1 MTDERRTQPQRSARA
16 GVFLPVALA
25 LAALV
30 ASPSCGSGKGTDEGE
45 GGIVVVNAPAA
56 GVVRRVLVSEG
67 AQVNEGAG
75 VVEIVVPQLPQIAQA
90 GPTDDP
96 VARAAQN
103 VGTAQSQIEAARAE
117 VVRAEVEVNRLQP
130 LVASGQ
136 ASQGELDGARA
147 VYERAQQRF
156 QQAQSAAQSAQ
167 SGLIAARQRPQT
179 WPATAATPAE
189 QVVVARAT
197 SAGRLSVLNVRV
209 GEHVTAGQPLAT
221 LRAGQ

>member
-1 MTDERRTQPQRSARA
+1 MTDERRTQPERSARV
-16 GVFLPVALA
+16 GVVLALA
-25 LAALV
+25 LLVPFAL
-30 ASPSCGSGKGTDEGE
+30 PSCGSGQGTGE
-45 GGIVVVNAPAA
+45 DSGGIIVVNAPAA
-56 GVVRRVLVSEG
+56 GIVRRVLVSEG
-67 AQVNEGAG
+67 AEVNEGAG
-75 VVEIVVPQLPQIAQA
+75 VVEIVVPQAPQAPQT

-96 VARAAQN
+96 VARAARN
-103 VGTAQSQIEAARAE
+103 VGTAQGEIEAARAE

-156 QQAQSAAQSAQ
+156 QRAQSAAQSAQ
-167 SGLIAARQRPQT
+167 SGLIAARQSPQNL
-179 WPATAATPAE
+179 PATTATPAE